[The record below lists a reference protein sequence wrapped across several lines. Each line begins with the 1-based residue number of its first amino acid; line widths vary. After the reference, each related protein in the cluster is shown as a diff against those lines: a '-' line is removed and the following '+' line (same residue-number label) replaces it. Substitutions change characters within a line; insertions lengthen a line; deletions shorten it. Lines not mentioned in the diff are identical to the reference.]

1 LIELTSCVLAK
12 CGQHNVRERARLAV
26 KEPNHRHRW
35 LLRPCRERPRR
46 STERLGGLEVD
57 YKLELDWRLDR
68 KVLDALQICSVFE
81 KPPGCL

>member
-1 LIELTSCVLAK
+1 MLSSYGFRSKRLWPALLDHLVGDGE
-12 CGQHNVRERARLAV
+12 HARRNCEA
-26 KEPNHRHRW
+26 EG
-35 LLRPCRERPRR
+35 
-46 STERLGGLEVD
+46 LGGLEVD

>member
-1 LIELTSCVLAK
+1 MRGGRVRANRVLTRRSKKAPLFDHLV
-12 CGQHNVRERARLAV
+12 GGERARRNCEA
-26 KEPNHRHRW
+26 EG
-35 LLRPCRERPRR
+35 
-46 STERLGGLEVD
+46 LGGLEVD